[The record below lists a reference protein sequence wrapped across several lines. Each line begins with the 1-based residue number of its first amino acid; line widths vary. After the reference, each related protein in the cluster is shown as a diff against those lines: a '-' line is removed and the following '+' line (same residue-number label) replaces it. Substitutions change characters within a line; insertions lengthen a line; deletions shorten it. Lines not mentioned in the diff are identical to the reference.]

1 MQGYGRGA
9 RMKIERDRIEWLSG
23 LRAGETL
30 GSPVAMLI
38 PNRDWANWED
48 VMAYEGSDPPG
59 ELRRRRVTRPRPGHA
74 DLAGVLKY
82 DRLDGRDILER
93 ASARE
98 TTARVAA
105 GALAKRLLDEFG
117 VEIGS
122 HVVSLGGVARS
133 KPHAVRRCPV
143 PLNEASDRSEV
154 RVLDPALEA
163 EIIRRID
170 AAKKAGD
177 TLGGEVEVV
186 ARGVVVGLG
195 SHVSWDRKLDGRLA
209 GMLMSIPAVKGV
221 EIGMGFEAARRP
233 GSEVHDPIEA
243 RGNGAAGRS
252 GAGRDP
258 RGGFR
263 RPTNNAGGLEGGIT
277 TGEPVV
283 VKVAMKP
290 IATLMSPLPTV
301 DLDLGAAGQG
311 GERAVRCHGGAG
323 DGGDRRSAGGAGAG
337 RRHAGEVR
345 RATPCPRCG
354 ATTAAT
360 WRRWAPAGLRWR
372 IRREQLMPRHIVLVG
387 LPGSGK
393 STVGGWWPRHCP
405 LLSSISTGCWCGRW
419 ACRSSQIFGMVG
431 EARFREM
438 ERDAV
443 KAAQGGNPGVI
454 VPGRGWAAQP
464 GQLEAAMGPSLVVY
478 LKCLPGDRSQ
488 TQPAGGGP
496 AVAGGGRPGPA
507 DAGAARGTGAVL
519 PPGAPPGRRRA
530 QYAGGGCRRDHGPGP
545 AARRMVALGRRPCL
559 GLHSAGCGF
568 LATSRL

>member
-1 MQGYGRGA
+1 VTLRFTTAGESHGKALVAIVEGLPAGLPVTAEWVDGELARRMQGYGRGA

-48 VMAYEGSDPPG
+48 VMAYESSDPPG
-59 ELRRRRVTRPRPGHA
+59 EIRRRRVTRPRPGHA

-82 DRLDGRDILER
+82 DRIDGRDILER

-105 GALAKRLLDEFG
+105 GALAKRLLAEFG

-122 HVVSLGGVARS
+122 HIISLGGIR
-133 KPHAVRRCPV
+133 AVSETRDPAALPV
-143 PLNEASDRSEV
+143 PLNQSSDRSEV
-154 RVLDPALEA
+154 RVLDAGVEA

-177 TLGGEVEVV
+177 TLGGEAEVI

-243 RGNGAAGRS
+243 GPHGLAGQRGS
-252 GAGRDP
+252 GTDP

-263 RPTNNAGGLEGGIT
+263 RTSNNAGGMEGGIT

-301 DLDLGAAGQG
+301 DLTSGQAAKAVS
-311 GERAVRCHGGAG
+311 ERSDVTAVPAMGVIAEAVVALVLA
-323 DGGDRRSAGGAGAG
+323 DAMLEKFGGDSLSEMRRNYDGY
-337 RRHAGEVR
+337 V
-345 RATPCPRCG
+345 
-354 ATTAAT
+354 AALGS
-360 WRRWAPAGLRWR
+360 RWASDLR
-372 IRREQLMPRHIVLVG
+372 
-387 LPGSGK
+387 
-393 STVGGWWPRHCP
+393 
-405 LLSSISTGCWCGRW
+405 
-419 ACRSSQIFGMVG
+419 
-431 EARFREM
+431 
-438 ERDAV
+438 ER
-443 KAAQGGNPGVI
+443 
-454 VPGRGWAAQP
+454 
-464 GQLEAAMGPSLVVY
+464 
-478 LKCLPGDRSQ
+478 
-488 TQPAGGGP
+488 
-496 AVAGGGRPGPA
+496 
-507 DAGAARGTGAVL
+507 
-519 PPGAPPGRRRA
+519 
-530 QYAGGGCRRDHGPGP
+530 
-545 AARRMVALGRRPCL
+545 
-559 GLHSAGCGF
+559 
-568 LATSRL
+568 

>member
-1 MQGYGRGA
+1 VTLRFTTAGESHGKALVTIVEGLPAGLPITAEWVDRELARRMQGYGRGA
-9 RMKIERDRIEWLSG
+9 RMKIERDHIEWLSG

-30 GSPVAMLI
+30 GSPIAMLI

-48 VMAYEGSDPPG
+48 VMAYESSDPPG

-122 HVVSLGGVARS
+122 HVTTLGGIQAVAA
-133 KPHAVRRCPV
+133 KNAVVHLPV

-154 RVLDPALEA
+154 RVLDPGVEA
-163 EIIRRID
+163 EIVQRID

-209 GMLMSIPAVKGV
+209 GMMMSIPAVKGV
-221 EIGMGFEAARRP
+221 EVGMGFEASLRP
-233 GSEVHDPIEA
+233 GSEVHDPIESPEGH
-243 RGNGAAGRS
+243 RRS
-252 GAGRDP
+252 SSDR

-290 IATLMSPLPTV
+290 ISTLMSPLPTV
-301 DLDLGAAGQG
+301 DLTS
-311 GERAVRCHGGAG
+311 GEPAKAVSERSDVTAVPAMGVIAEALMALVLA
-323 DGGDRRSAGGAGAG
+323 DAMLEKFGGD
-337 RRHAGEVR
+337 
-345 RATPCPRCG
+345 
-354 ATTAAT
+354 
-360 WRRWAPAGLRWR
+360 
-372 IRREQLMPRHIVLVG
+372 
-387 LPGSGK
+387 
-393 STVGGWWPRHCP
+393 
-405 LLSSISTGCWCGRW
+405 
-419 ACRSSQIFGMVG
+419 
-431 EARFREM
+431 
-438 ERDAV
+438 
-443 KAAQGGNPGVI
+443 
-454 VPGRGWAAQP
+454 
-464 GQLEAAMGPSLVVY
+464 SLVEMRRNY
-478 LKCLPGDRSQ
+478 DGY
-488 TQPAGGGP
+488 
-496 AVAGGGRPGPA
+496 VAALGSRW
-507 DAGAARGTGAVL
+507 
-519 PPGAPPGRRRA
+519 
-530 QYAGGGCRRDHGPGP
+530 HSGPGKP
-545 AARRMVALGRRPCL
+545 E
-559 GLHSAGCGF
+559 S
-568 LATSRL
+568 